1 MVSPLATLIRDVD
14 KLVGV
19 YESREAHR
27 QELATTVEQL
37 QRDQTLLTQTD
48 LALTTLLAQTS
59 AENLKAIEE
68 LISSGLAAIFDDL
81 ALSFKFRVEQS
92 RGQQSL
98 VPVLISGGLEG
109 PILDSHG
116 GGPASIV
123 AVLLR
128 ILTVHR
134 LGLAPFIVLDE
145 SLSML
150 SGGYVENAAKF
161 LVGLCQRLGLTI
173 LMVTHQPSFITEAT
187 RAYEI
192 VSGSDGAYFR
202 LIGPS

>member
-1 MVSPLATLIRDVD
+1 MSLQQLVRDTD

-19 YESREAHR
+19 YEAREQRR
-27 QELATTVEQL
+27 QQLETAVSQL
-37 QRDQTLLTQTD
+37 QEQQALLTQTD
-48 LALTTLLAQTS
+48 LALTNLLAQTS

-68 LISSGLAAIFDDL
+68 LVTSGLAAIFDDL
-81 ALSFKFRVEQS
+81 ALSFKFKVEQT

-98 VPVLISGGLEG
+98 EPVLVTGGLEG

-116 GGPASIV
+116 GGPASVV
-123 AVLLR
+123 AVILR

-150 SGGYVENAAKF
+150 SENYVSNAAKF
-161 LVGLCQRLGLTI
+161 LVGLSQKLGLTI
-173 LMVTHQPSFITEAT
+173 LMVTHQQSFVAEAT
-187 RAYEI
+187 KAYEI
-192 VSGSDGAYFR
+192 IGGGPKGATFKLLER
-202 LIGPS
+202 